1 MTMKNHHNEDEEQS
15 SIIPAVM
22 ILIAVNCFVWSAVLR
37 SLLLLVAGSVLLI
50 AFFYLR

>member
-15 SIIPAVM
+15 SIIPAVI

-37 SLLLLVAGSVLLI
+37 SLLLLVAGAGLLI